1 MCVSVFLHFY
11 KGSPNILGSTYTK
24 INEPSQQED
33 GERRKKSS
41 KAETW
46 QEFLDSELLLAE
58 LKVIEK
64 KI

>member
-1 MCVSVFLHFY
+1 M
-11 KGSPNILGSTYTK
+11 K
-24 INEPSQQED
+24 INEPSQQEG

-64 KI
+64 KKSRIHQPAHVHL